1 MRWFFKCSICHWRW
15 ELWLAKEAKLLS
27 GTTFAKT
34 QGIRNRVR
42 RVLLQTMGLGEM
54 ETKVRQLCK
63 HLHLS
68 SLMKLQISKKGWN
81 LIKTN
86 RVLINHQTEFI
97 NPSTE
102 TGQHNRSLVTEQLMI
117 MQDAK
122 CVIVINAVD
131 YNSGSHTQNSEKSGK
146 TDIGPFGWC
155 WVEPYI
161 EDEENKVLR
170 AKRKKRALQRIT
182 KVPASKLWG
191 FCSAS
196 CSVHYVMPSTYHE
209 QVLLGHFWY
218 SSCLRQNHNA
228 ILLPD
233 PQQHPHRQTA
243 KTLSA
248 SD

>member
-1 MRWFFKCSICHWRW
+1 MIIDHSATRPSDPTNMSAFPEQWAVANNGDGGLRRHGRPGVHRRQLFSNPVQLKHWNLWLYMFFIVAKCSFFVNFLFRIGFISFFRQNSSTGYGKVVPNDGRKCLTDSRGDMRWFFKCSICHWRW

-86 RVLINHQTEFI
+86 CVLINHQTEFI

-131 YNSGSHTQNSEKSGK
+131 
-146 TDIGPFGWC
+146 
-155 WVEPYI
+155 
-161 EDEENKVLR
+161 
-170 AKRKKRALQRIT
+170 
-182 KVPASKLWG
+182 
-191 FCSAS
+191 
-196 CSVHYVMPSTYHE
+196 
-209 QVLLGHFWY
+209 
-218 SSCLRQNHNA
+218 
-228 ILLPD
+228 
-233 PQQHPHRQTA
+233 
-243 KTLSA
+243 
-248 SD
+248 